1 METSELIDFHNDF
14 VPIWQKYQ
22 SSIKLI
28 SINNDSKSSS
38 LEDVIS
44 LTNRRL
50 EISKK
55 YFDDFKALKIP
66 DVLKSFYKS
75 STEFIE
81 SDINLWETILAY
93 YNMNNPEQFDASTIE
108 ELGNESKKLYEKANK
123 ELMEIYDTHSL
134 GYFFKEYE

>member
-1 METSELIDFHNDF
+1 
-14 VPIWQKYQ
+14 
-22 SSIKLI
+22 
-28 SINNDSKSSS
+28 
-38 LEDVIS
+38 
-44 LTNRRL
+44 
-50 EISKK
+50 
-55 YFDDFKALKIP
+55 
-66 DVLKSFYKS
+66 FYKS